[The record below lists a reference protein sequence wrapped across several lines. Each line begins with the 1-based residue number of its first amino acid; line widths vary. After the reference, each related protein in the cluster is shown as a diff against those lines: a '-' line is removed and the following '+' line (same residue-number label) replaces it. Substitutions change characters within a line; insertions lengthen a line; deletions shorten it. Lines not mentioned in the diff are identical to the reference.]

1 MFTPLIRDSIVIH
14 RTDSSQIEINTKTGE
29 VSKCKILWTGP
40 CEFELAEMHIN
51 RPLADGIDSFFAKA
65 TMKVKIIES
74 KADFYI
80 YSATI
85 DSAEKT
91 FKYKDTVRVLK

>member
-1 MFTPLIRDSIVIH
+1 MLTPFIRDSIFIN
-14 RTDSSQIEINTKTGE
+14 RNDSSQIEINTKTGE
-29 VSKCKILWTGP
+29 VSTCKILWTGP
-40 CEFELAEMHIN
+40 CEFEMVEMRNN

-65 TMKVKIIES
+65 TIKVKIIES